1 MNWRLECSPYHTWP
15 PSCPQPGAT
24 QTDQEAW
31 PAGAPL
37 LAAQSEL
44 HVQKTKHKY
53 TCISDSTHI
62 LKECTIVGF
71 SNVPPKTK
79 PMIYDACG

>member
-1 MNWRLECSPYHTWP
+1 MNWRLESSPYRTWP

-44 HVQKTKHKY
+44 HVQKQNRNIHLLVILL
-53 TCISDSTHI
+53 IS
-62 LKECTIVGF
+62 
-71 SNVPPKTK
+71 
-79 PMIYDACG
+79 